1 MRARRAGFTPKGPLC
16 PLAWRGGGRAL
27 ACPCWKDFLGHFA
40 TGTAFCRGML
50 CASLIGAARWK
61 PPSTGT
67 PCRSSAVGLGR
78 AFCIFP
84 LYLVQSHGVRG
95 ISEPP
100 SPGSTAGVTSS
111 RAPHAPASGAG
122 RGEEHRELPT
132 NQEVIQ
138 LLYPPEISG
147 FPQSTQTPNPRQR
160 LRFLAAAGD
169 THTHTHGWGHPGSR
183 LPPGAS
189 VEALPT
195 VGRRP
200 GLIKIALG
208 GIKEGK
214 KKKKSSKRKTKGS
227 PRRGSQ
233 SFGSSAGG
241 VPWGCETGHSGG
253 SAASPRLGPTGE
265 DDLG

>member
-40 TGTAFCRGML
+40 AGTAFCRGML

-132 NQEVIQ
+132 NQEVIR

-214 KKKKSSKRKTKGS
+214 KKKKKQQEENKGQ
-227 PRRGSQ
+227 PKEGVPKLWVERRGLPMGMRNGAQ
-233 SFGSSAGG
+233 RWQRRVPTAGAHG
-241 VPWGCETGHSGG
+241 
-253 SAASPRLGPTGE
+253 RR
-265 DDLG
+265 